1 VVKNKTRVK
10 RREIFVFTP
19 EEKKAGACVLAA
31 IALGLV
37 TMHYRATHPPANV
50 KLTPKEEYAA
60 RRSTRSANARARS
73 ARSKATVAS
82 ARPTPLP
89 NDAEEEE

>member
-1 VVKNKTRVK
+1 VVKKKGRAK
-10 RREIFVFTP
+10 RREIFVFKP

-73 ARSKATVAS
+73 ARSKETAT
-82 ARPTPLP
+82 ARATPIP
-89 NDAEEEE
+89 DGDEEDE